1 MDEPANNITCSH
13 CGNTWDKK
21 LLPRSCSNCFGCTGC
36 EAYICPECRYEI
48 VVVPPKPMKR
58 TDQEE

>member
-1 MDEPANNITCSH
+1 MDDQNSLITCSH

-21 LLPRSCSNCFGCTGC
+21 LLPKSCSNCFACTGC

-48 VVVPPKPMKR
+48 VVVPIKPGKR
-58 TDQEE
+58 SNPEE